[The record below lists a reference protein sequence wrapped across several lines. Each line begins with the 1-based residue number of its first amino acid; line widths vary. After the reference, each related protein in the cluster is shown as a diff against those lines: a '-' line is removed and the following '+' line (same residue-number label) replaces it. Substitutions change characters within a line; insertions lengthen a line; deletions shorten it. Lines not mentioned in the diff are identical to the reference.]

1 MARNCSAHSV
11 NLVGGTTCGKP
22 NGFFPRDNCGMTYFS
37 IQFQGVNN
45 IGFGNYP
52 DGFTPSCAVADD
64 FAHALGDP
72 AEAQLDLALGL
83 RASGTCT
90 PLMGTSKHTLAANG
104 ALLAEAPRPN
114 PVLVRNPFRENRIL
128 RQK

>member
-1 MARNCSAHSV
+1 V

-22 NGFFPRDNCGMTYFS
+22 YGFFPQDNCGTTYFS

-45 IGFGNYP
+45 MSFGDYP
-52 DGFTPSCAVADD
+52 DGFTPTCAVADD
-64 FAHALGDP
+64 FDHALGSTS
-72 AEAQLDLALGL
+72 EAQLDMALGL

-90 PLMGTSKHTLAANG
+90 PAIGTGNPHILSAVNAKPAS
-104 ALLAEAPRPN
+104 

-128 RQK
+128 RIQ